1 MPFIKGENW
10 KGNKLGRPKGVPNRS
25 SEEMKLTIARAVNE
39 GLDYLKSD
47 LQRIRKEDPEK
58 ALNIILKLL
67 DYNIPKLKAVDMNVR
82 GEITNKIESITV
94 NINQK
99 NIDG

>member
-1 MPFIKGENW
+1 MPYKSGQNW
-10 KGNKLGRPKGVPNRS
+10 NGNKNGRPKGSPNRS

-39 GLDYLKSD
+39 GLDYLKGD

-67 DYNIPKLKAVDMNVR
+67 DYNLPKLKSVDMSVK
-82 GEITNKIESITV
+82 GEITNKIEQITV
-94 NINQK
+94 HIKSNE
-99 NIDG
+99 DGA

>member
-1 MPFIKGENW
+1 MPYKSGQNW
-10 KGNKLGRPKGVPNRS
+10 SGNKNGRPKGSTNRS

-47 LQRIRKEDPEK
+47 LARIRKKDPEK

-67 DYNIPKLKAVDMNVR
+67 DYNLPKLKSVDMSVK
-82 GEITNKIESITV
+82 GEINSKIEQITV
-94 NINQK
+94 HIK
-99 NIDG
+99 GEGDGA